1 MDEVEQRARDA
12 AGRAIHAAQTAL
24 LERLARLDTSA
35 ARLTARWERLQRL
48 AAALKLVPGA
58 DDKH

>member
-1 MDEVEQRARDA
+1 MDEVEQRARNA
-12 AGRAIHAAQTAL
+12 AGRAIHTAQAAL

-48 AAALKLVPGA
+48 AAALKLLPGA